1 MIMLFMLLFALV
13 IGYAIFYLFGGIGI
27 LLTMLL
33 CAIGMIAFLIFVIKK
48 ITCVVVKRKSKED

>member
-1 MIMLFMLLFALV
+1 MIMLFVLA

-33 CAIGMIAFLIFVIKK
+33 CAIGMIAFLIFVIKRIK
-48 ITCVVVKRKSKED
+48 CVIVERKSRKD